1 MSPPHVW
8 TGRTATIALA
18 LAVSITVAG
27 CASASQVESPTQS
40 EPPIESAPTVK
51 AMTPDAKRSV
61 IATSFPIEVPVPEGE
76 FVRSQAQGDD
86 AWDYEVRVRS
96 TPEAMVDWYRQ
107 AYSAAS
113 WTLTQEGDFTGAS
126 PRLGGRFLT
135 FRKGSAAQ
143 SEVTVEGVADA
154 EGMVTVRVILG
165 VGAPVLETQ

>member
-1 MSPPHVW
+1 MRLPHAR

-18 LAVSITVAG
+18 LAVSITLAG
-27 CASASQVESPTQS
+27 CAPASQVGSRVVPEES
-40 EPPIESAPTVK
+40 IESAPPLK

-61 IATSFPIEVPVPEGE
+61 IASSFPIEVPVPEGE

-96 TPEAMVDWYRQ
+96 TPAAVVDWYRQ
-107 AYSAAS
+107 TYMAAS
-113 WTLTQEGDFTGAS
+113 WTLTQEGDFSGAS
-126 PRLGGRFLT
+126 PRPGGRFLT

-143 SEVTVEGVADA
+143 SEVTVDGVADA